1 MAHIHTLPGQ
11 HDHTISL
18 FLFRLDF
25 EEPRIMMHLHKK
37 MGMYMQFG
45 GHIEL
50 CETPWQA
57 ATHELREESGY
68 DMSRVKLLQPKQRV
82 RHLTDAIVH
91 PLPLS
96 YTTHRITNDHFH
108 TDSSYA
114 VITSESPTSTP
125 GDGESKN
132 IRLLTREEL
141 VALPTDIIFDNVRE
155 IALYIFDNI
164 LNQWEA
170 VSPTNFSN

>member
-11 HDHTISL
+11 HDHTISI

-25 EEPRIMMHLHKK
+25 DKPKIMMHLHKEL
-37 MGMYMQFG
+37 GVYMQFG

-50 CETPWQA
+50 HETPWQA

-68 DMSRVKLLQPKQRV
+68 DMGQVKLLQPEQRIH
-82 RHLTDAIVH
+82 HLTNAIVH

-96 YTTHRITNDHFH
+96 HTTHQITNDHFH

-114 VITSESPTSTP
+114 VITSESPANAP
-125 GDGESKN
+125 DDGESKD
-132 IRLLTREEL
+132 IKLFTREEL
-141 VALPTDIIFDNVRE
+141 VALPKSVIFDNVRE
-155 IALYIFDNI
+155 IALYIFDNM
-164 LNQWEA
+164 LDKLEE
-170 VSPTNFSN
+170 VSPQNFE